1 MASCHSSPYIS
12 GNLGNLCSVTVAFP
26 AEIILCFIRYKDK
39 TMFWESVRKQ
49 EKGKSINLKNICEPI
64 HKFDS
69 ENITTVGN
77 FNTPTK
83 DGNLEFVV
91 NGNR

>member
-1 MASCHSSPYIS
+1 MSPYIS

-26 AEIILCFIRYKDK
+26 AEIILCFIRLGQDI
-39 TMFWESVRKQ
+39 MFLGSVRKP
-49 EKGKSINLKNICEPI
+49 EKGKSINFKSICESI

-69 ENITTVGN
+69 ENITSVGD
-77 FNTPTK
+77 FNTPAK

-91 NGNR
+91 NGNG